1 MTGSAIYADSSALVK
16 LIIEED
22 ESEALR
28 RAIEEAGVGLLTS
41 QIAEIEVARAVKVAN
56 PDQLGEC
63 ERLLASCTRV
73 RVSESI
79 VRRATMLAS
88 AHLRTL
94 DAIHLATALR
104 ADVATMLVYDE
115 RLGTAAGAAGLTV
128 LRPGLP

>member
-79 VRRATMLAS
+79 VRRATILAS
-88 AHLRTL
+88 ARLRTL

>member
-1 MTGSAIYADSSALVK
+1 MTGSAIYADSSSLVK

-41 QIAEIEVARAVKVAN
+41 QIAEIEVARAVKIAN
-56 PDQLGEC
+56 PDQMGEC

-79 VRRATMLAS
+79 IRRATALSS
-88 AHLRTL
+88 AQLRTL

>member
-1 MTGSAIYADSSALVK
+1 VDSSALVK
-16 LIIEED
+16 IIIEED

-28 RAIEEAGVGLLTS
+28 RAIEEIGMALVTS
-41 QIAEIEVARAVKVAN
+41 QIAEVEVTRAVKIAN
-56 PDQLGEC
+56 PDQIGEC

-79 VRRATMLAS
+79 IRRATMLAS

-104 ADVATMLVYDE
+104 ADASSMVVYDE
-115 RLGTAAGAAGLTV
+115 RLSAVAGAAGLTV
-128 LRPGLP
+128 LHPGLP